1 MPNGAAINTFQGVC
15 SVSSCIFALFYLT
28 VLLVLALWENII
40 TKSTPKDETVR
51 LSRAERKLVFDL
63 RYYVRLAGF
72 DLESHKLET
81 ADGYYLEVDRIIE
94 RNRSEEKRRY
104 PVLLL
109 PGLMQSSAAYC
120 TAGPES
126 IAFTLFRAGYDVWL
140 GNNRCGFNPEHKVYS
155 RWSTEMWDWSIEDLG
170 NKDCPAMV
178 EYIRAYTASSHV
190 AVAAHSQGTT
200 QMFLGLSRQG
210 TPDMG
215 LHISSFSALAPAV
228 YAGPLVDRWFLRML
242 RHGVRGYRMLVG
254 YRSFMGIMGSMH
266 KILPLRVF
274 VYTGYI
280 VFNYMLGWS
289 DRQWDRHY
297 RDRNFIFAPVYV
309 SSKLMMWWLG
319 KGGFADR
326 KCIFKRQDHPWFDHR
341 FPPLALFTCGR
352 DDLVPPE
359 KLINRIHTYEC
370 DISMTQID
378 LPGYSHLDVLW
389 ARDACEKVAHPLARF
404 IWENVKD
411 KELWHP
417 PQTT

>member
-1 MPNGAAINTFQGVC
+1 M
-15 SVSSCIFALFYLT
+15 
-28 VLLVLALWENII
+28 

-72 DLESHKLET
+72 DLETHKVET

-94 RNRSEEKRRY
+94 RNKSEEKRRY

-140 GNNRCGFNPEHKVYS
+140 GNNRCGFDPEHKVYS

-178 EYIRAYTASSHV
+178 EYVRAYTASSHV

-228 YAGPLVDRWFLRML
+228 YAGPLIDRWFLRML

-266 KILPLRVF
+266 KILPLRIF

-404 IWENVKD
+404 IWENVKE

-417 PQTT
+417 PQIT